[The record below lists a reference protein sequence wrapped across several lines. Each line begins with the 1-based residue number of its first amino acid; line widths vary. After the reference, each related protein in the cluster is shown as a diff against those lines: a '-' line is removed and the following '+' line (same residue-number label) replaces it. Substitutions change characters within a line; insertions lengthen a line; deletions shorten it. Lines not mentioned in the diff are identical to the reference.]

1 MNTLPVDLFGEGW
14 FTTDSEDELEQA
26 KINYWKQDDSEY
38 VKEHTERDEA
48 EDCTDEEEIQSSE
61 KLRIE
66 QTPGEFIDL
75 GGKTV
80 LVVIAAQ
87 AVVRGSIII
96 IPQPSH

>member
-48 EDCTDEEEIQSSE
+48 EDRTDEEEMQSTLQA
-61 KLRIE
+61 KIE
-66 QTPGEFIDL
+66 MQSTLLFM
-75 GGKTV
+75 
-80 LVVIAAQ
+80 
-87 AVVRGSIII
+87 
-96 IPQPSH
+96 